1 MCNTQFYVPPTRT
14 IPAFTPQLRGCTVFI
29 KEVKLT
35 SLNVFR
41 PAAVKTVQLT
51 VFYSL
56 SCSFTILLCVTEAV
70 GRLEEHPPC
79 QKCALKQLLPC
90 PSVPGKLPLNWLC
103 VYVVN
108 LATR

>member
-1 MCNTQFYVPPTRT
+1 MYFDQLQLKLYNSQY
-14 IPAFTPQLRGCTVFI
+14 FTVLVAH
-29 KEVKLT
+29 L
-35 SLNVFR
+35 L
-41 PAAVKTVQLT
+41 
-51 VFYSL
+51 FYSV
-56 SCSFTILLCVTEAV
+56 LLKQLV

-79 QKCALKQLLPC
+79 KKCALKQLLPC